1 MIYLLECFNRKD
13 IVMKIT
19 PEVEANYVTLSI
31 EELDTSAEL
40 EIILTNKDIFEL
52 VGILHHLQKQ
62 MSK

>member
-13 IVMKIT
+13 IVMKIA
-19 PEVEANYVTLSI
+19 PEVEANYVTLTI
-31 EELDTSAEL
+31 EELDTTVEL
-40 EIILTNKDIFEL
+40 EIILTSKDIFEL